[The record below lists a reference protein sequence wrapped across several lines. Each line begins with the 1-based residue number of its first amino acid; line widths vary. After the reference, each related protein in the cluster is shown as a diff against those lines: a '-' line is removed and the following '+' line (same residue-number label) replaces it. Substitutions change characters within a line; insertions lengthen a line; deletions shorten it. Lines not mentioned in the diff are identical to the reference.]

1 MKKLATSSTELL
13 LNYNSF
19 TMRFLKSFLFALNG
33 LRDAIRHEK
42 NFQIQCIVAL
52 LVIIA
57 GIFFSISAAQWIA
70 ILICIAMVLSFEIMN
85 SAIEKLCDFVC
96 PSINPAIKKIKD
108 LSAGAVLLSAII
120 SFIVGCIIF
129 IPKIKM
135 LLHSV

>member
-1 MKKLATSSTELL
+1 
-13 LNYNSF
+13 
-19 TMRFLKSFLFALNG
+19 MRFLKSFLFALNG

-42 NFQIQCIVAL
+42 NFRIQFVITL
-52 LVIIA
+52 LVVGA
-57 GIFFSISAAQWIA
+57 GFFFSVSAMEWMA
-70 ILICIAMVLSFEIMN
+70 ILICTAMVLSFEIMN

-96 PSINPAIKKIKD
+96 PSINPVIKKIKD

-135 LLHSV
+135 LFQ

>member
-1 MKKLATSSTELL
+1 
-13 LNYNSF
+13 
-19 TMRFLKSFLFALNG
+19 MRFLKSFLFALNG
-33 LRDAIRHEK
+33 LGEAIRHEK
-42 NFQIQCIVAL
+42 NFRIQFVIAL
-52 LVIIA
+52 LVIGA
-57 GIFFSISAAQWIA
+57 GFFFSISATEWMA

-96 PSINPAIKKIKD
+96 PSINPTIKKIKD

-135 LLHSV
+135 LFQ

>member
-1 MKKLATSSTELL
+1 
-13 LNYNSF
+13 
-19 TMRFLKSFLFALNG
+19 MRFLKSFLFALNG

>member
-1 MKKLATSSTELL
+1 
-13 LNYNSF
+13 
-19 TMRFLKSFLFALNG
+19 MRFLKSFLFALNG

-42 NFQIQCIVAL
+42 NFRIQSAIAL
-52 LVIIA
+52 LVIIS
-57 GIFFSISAAQWIA
+57 GFFFSISANQWMV

-96 PSINPAIKKIKD
+96 PSINPTIKKIKD

-120 SFIVGCIIF
+120 SFIIGCIIF
-129 IPKIKM
+129 IPKIIM

>member
-1 MKKLATSSTELL
+1 
-13 LNYNSF
+13 
-19 TMRFLKSFLFALNG
+19 MRFLKSFLFALNG
-33 LRDAIRHEK
+33 LSEAIRHEK
-42 NFQIQCIVAL
+42 NFRIQFVIAL
-52 LVIIA
+52 LVIGA
-57 GIFFSISAAQWIA
+57 GFFFSVSAMEWMS

-129 IPKIKM
+129 IPKIIM
-135 LLHSV
+135 LLQ